1 MTQIG
6 AVKCV
11 LSFPKK
17 MDARIIG
24 GETMDDLISR
34 AEAIREARPEYLNP
48 QQEKLASYNQGW
60 NDAIDEYMS
69 GIKAL
74 PSAQPVAKDI
84 NVPNNDS
91 ISRKYAIDN
100 LHTKDPSM
108 VWDTA
113 DVEVWVNALP
123 SATRPTGRWE
133 HITVDRNGVIMGI
146 TVCTNCGK
154 EPTFTHYYDDC
165 GNYCLSDFCPSCG
178 ADMR

>member
-1 MTQIG
+1 
-6 AVKCV
+6 
-11 LSFPKK
+11 
-17 MDARIIG
+17 
-24 GETMDDLISR
+24 MDDLISR

-74 PSAQPVAKDI
+74 PSTQPVAKDI

-91 ISRKYAIDN
+91 ISRKDAIDN

-133 HITVDRNGVIMGI
+133 GDEKGYFY
-146 TVCTNCGK
+146 CSNCGEK
-154 EPTFTHYYDDC
+154 PEYQTRTT
-165 GNYCLSDFCPSCG
+165 DFCSNCG
-178 ADMR
+178 ADMIEG